1 MAAELMPHCTN
12 KARTLRPVG
21 KCILLGALLCGI
33 STLLT
38 GPAWGKAGDILWQK
52 EIDRAHDSD
61 QANAIAAEGNRV
73 YVAVAGPAYLVQA
86 YDGETGGLL
95 WQDQLFDVPNFTSFA
110 NAIAA
115 DNGRVYVAGRLQGDL
130 LVRAYDGKTG
140 YLLWQGLFDLAGL
153 DDFAQAITIEK
164 GHVYVGGIGTL
175 RRARPGDPGS
185 TAFLVVAF
193 DADDGRTLWQNSS
206 EPTGEPQ
213 INAVTSITA
222 KKGRVYAAGHHN
234 DDSLVR
240 AYDGD
245 TGTLLWQDQEHAAGF
260 TAIGVEKGRV
270 YASGFRNIGL
280 VGFFFVRA
288 YDGRTGTLLWQDSF
302 TLAGVEFSGSA
313 AISISGG
320 RVYAVGGSTSGINP
334 GTGVTT
340 DFLVRAYDGDT
351 GVLLWQD
358 NFHGAGFR
366 GNAALAVDSG
376 GPAASSRGHERRK
389 AVYVA
394 GVTTSAPHDTQ
405 FVVRA
410 YESETGA
417 LLWKDEISRPGQNAA
432 LEVVVEN
439 DRVYAAGR
447 LINIT
452 DTTGNLFIRAYDA
465 GCSAHTRDHTDPA
478 SAASTGRDGIILS
491 R

>member
-1 MAAELMPHCTN
+1 MAPDLMPHCTN
-12 KARTLRPVG
+12 KARTHRPEW

-33 STLLT
+33 SALLT

-52 EIDRAHDSD
+52 EIDRADDLD

-95 WQDQLFDVPNFTSFA
+95 WQDQPFDVANFTSFA

-115 DNGRVYVAGRLQGDL
+115 DNGRVYVAGRLAFDL

-140 YLLWQGLFDLAGL
+140 RLLWQDLFDLAGL
-153 DDFAQAITIEK
+153 DDFAQAITIDE

-175 RRARPGDPGS
+175 RQPRPGDPGS
-185 TAFLVVAF
+185 TAFLVRAY
-193 DADDGRTLWQNSS
+193 DADDGKILWQNSF
-206 EPTGEPQ
+206 EPSGETQ
-213 INAVTSITA
+213 SNAVTSITA
-222 KKGRVYAAGHHN
+222 GKGRVYAAGRHN

-245 TGTLLWQDQEHAAGF
+245 TGVLLWQDQEHTAGF

-270 YASGFRNIGL
+270 YASGFRRNGL

-288 YDGRTGTLLWQDSF
+288 YDGRTGTLLWQDLY
-302 TLAGVEFSGSA
+302 TLAGIEDSSSA

-320 RVYAVGGSTSGINP
+320 RVYAVGSSTSGINP
-334 GTGVTT
+334 GTGVTA

-358 NFHGAGFR
+358 NFHGAGDR
-366 GNAALAVDSG
+366 TNVALAVDSG
-376 GPAASSRGHERRK
+376 EPAASPHRHVRRN

-394 GVTTSAPHDTQ
+394 GFATSASHDTQ

-410 YESETGA
+410 YESETGV
-417 LLWKDEISRPGQNAA
+417 LMWKDEISRPGQNAA
-432 LEVVVEN
+432 LEVLVKD

-447 LINIT
+447 ITDIT
-452 DTTGNLFIRAYDA
+452 DTTSNLFIRAYDA
-465 GCSAHTRDHTDPA
+465 GCSAGPH
-478 SAASTGRDGIILS
+478 
-491 R
+491 